1 MTYKRQS
8 NCTVTVRGFKRDPM
22 LRIQREENGHVVLRI
37 SGRLDGANLVELKK
51 LIQSEEVG
59 RPIVLDLRELTLVDQ
74 EAVRFL
80 DQCDSNGIELQ
91 NCAPYI
97 WEWIERQRDGSD

>member
-1 MTYKRQS
+1 
-8 NCTVTVRGFKRDPM
+8 M
-22 LRIQREENGHVVLRI
+22 LRIQREAKGQIVLKI
-37 SGRLDGANLVELKK
+37 SGRLDVEGLAELKQ
-51 LIQSEEVG
+51 LLQSEEVG

-80 DQCDSNGIELQ
+80 EQCDSNGIELQ

-97 WEWIERQRDGSD
+97 CEWIERQRDGK